1 MVTERF
7 INNTMGMPLDTFGA
21 NRRMDGSGTPS
32 GGGSG
37 DSSTPAEYENGSD
50 ILLQVGSA
58 CIARCSTHNVQYNTE
73 TKERAVKAPASQGKQ
88 SALFTSKGVT
98 KLTITAH
105 GEAFRFYKATE
116 NGFEECAALW
126 GKGQA
131 VELKAFK
138 RGSDSSPYLQGQ
150 FVITAMEETNPA
162 NDDATWTID
171 LENDGEPTIYPG
183 KATA

>member
-1 MVTERF
+1 MFQKILINHMV
-7 INNTMGMPLDTFGA
+7 GMPLGVFGA
-21 NRRMDGSGTPS
+21 NRRMS
-32 GGGSG
+32 SG
-37 DSSTPAEYENGSD
+37 DTTASSSTGDYENGSD
-50 ILLQVGSA
+50 ILLQVGDS

-73 TKERAVKAPASQGKQ
+73 TKERAVKAPASESKQ

-105 GEAFRFYKATE
+105 GEAFRFYQATE

-131 VELKAFK
+131 VELSAFK
-138 RGSDSSPYLQGQ
+138 RGNSSSPYLKGK

-171 LENDGEPTIYPG
+171 LENSGEPDIYPG
-183 KATA
+183 KAASA